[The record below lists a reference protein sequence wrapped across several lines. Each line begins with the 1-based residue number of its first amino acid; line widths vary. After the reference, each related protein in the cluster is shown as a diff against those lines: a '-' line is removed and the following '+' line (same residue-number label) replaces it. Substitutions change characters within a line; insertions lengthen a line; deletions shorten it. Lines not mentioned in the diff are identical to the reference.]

1 MIDNEVYQI
10 PIGIS
15 RWGHPTSIETPLAI
29 LWLAEL
35 LYPDQFDIDIRSEM
49 MDFYK
54 EFFNYAISDTE
65 ADDIISGY
73 GIRTPKTTSANE

>member
-1 MIDNEVYQI
+1 VIDNEVYQI